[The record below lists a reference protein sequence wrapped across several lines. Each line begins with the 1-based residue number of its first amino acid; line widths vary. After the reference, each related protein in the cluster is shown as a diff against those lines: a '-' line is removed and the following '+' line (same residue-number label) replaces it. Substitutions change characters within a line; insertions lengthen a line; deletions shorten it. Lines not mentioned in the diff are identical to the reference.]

1 LTAAADRTR
10 CIGRLIVTGAASGI
24 GKGIAALFARE
35 GARS

>member
-1 LTAAADRTR
+1 MQLEDKVV
-10 CIGRLIVTGAASGI
+10 IVTGARSGI